1 MITEPALIPAALFAV
16 VGAVWDVR
24 TRRIPN
30 WLVALLALAAAGA
43 TLGMDGWSALGSSAI
58 HAAIA
63 LVVGMGLFALRAI
76 GAGDAK
82 FYSAAAL
89 AVDGRITWIDHS
101 LASLHVRE
109 LSDGFIENYL
119 DAEWPA
125 ISYCAGAFRIEAM
138 GPQLFDAIIGDQ
150 FTVLGMPLLQ
160 VLGALR
166 ERGVLIA

>member
-43 TLGMDGWSALGSSAI
+43 TVGMDGWSALGSSAI

-89 AVDGRITWIDHS
+89 AV
-101 LASLHVRE
+101 
-109 LSDGFIENYL
+109 
-119 DAEWPA
+119 P
-125 ISYCAGAFRIEAM
+125 
-138 GPQLFDAIIGDQ
+138 
-150 FTVLGMPLLQ
+150 
-160 VLGALR
+160 LGAALPMMGWVVASGFALLIGMAIWH
-166 ERGVLIA
+166 RGFKVAKAGKKEGWTLPFAVPIACGFLAVSAGLMG